1 MTQDF
6 DFKLPGLGR
15 PESSR
20 PKRVG
25 EAVKNELTILLL
37 QQVADPRLSG
47 VAISRVVVTPD
58 LKQAKVYFTVPPGI
72 ESKAALKG
80 MQRAKGFFRSHL
92 AKVLN
97 LRYTP
102 ELLFYFDNL
111 NEEVERIESL
121 FRQIHEERKD
131 EQS

>member
-1 MTQDF
+1 MPQEF

-25 EAVKNELTILLL
+25 EAIKNELTLLLL
-37 QQVADPRLSG
+37 QHVADPRLAAVS
-47 VAISRVVVTPD
+47 ITRVLVTPD
-58 LKQAKVYFTVPPGI
+58 LKQAKVYFILPPGGK
-72 ESKAALKG
+72 SGPALKG
-80 MQRAKGFFRSHL
+80 MQRAKGFFRSHI

-102 ELLFYFDNL
+102 ELFFYFDST
-111 NEEVERIESL
+111 NEEADRIEAL
-121 FRQIHEERKD
+121 FRQIERDRSD
-131 EQS
+131 EQP

>member
-1 MTQDF
+1 MEF

-20 PKRVG
+20 PKRVA
-25 EAVKNELTILLL
+25 EAVKNEISILLL
-37 QQVADPRLSG
+37 QKTADPRLTG

-58 LKQAKVYFTVPPGI
+58 LKQAKIYFTLPSGM
-72 ESKAALKG
+72 ESAPALKG
-80 MQRAKGFFRSHL
+80 MNRAKGFFRSHL

-102 ELLFYFDNL
+102 ELLFFFDSL
-111 NEEVERIESL
+111 NEEVQRIDDL
-121 FRQIHEERKD
+121 FRQIEKDSKHEEP
-131 EQS
+131 

>member
-1 MTQDF
+1 MEF

-20 PKRVG
+20 PKRVA
-25 EAVKNELTILLL
+25 EAIKNELTMLLL
-37 QQVADPRLSG
+37 QQVADPRLTW
-47 VAISRVVVTPD
+47 VLISRVVVTPD
-58 LKQAKVYFTVPPGI
+58 LKQAKVYFTVPAGKNSGP
-72 ESKAALKG
+72 SLKG
-80 MQRAKGFFRSHL
+80 MRGARGFFRSHL

-102 ELLFYFDNL
+102 DLFFHFDDI
-111 NEEVERIESL
+111 NEEVERIDAL
-121 FRQIHEERKD
+121 FRQLEKERKD

>member
-25 EAVKNELTILLL
+25 EAIKNEVTILLL

-58 LKQAKVYFTVPPGI
+58 LKQAKVYFTVPPGG
-72 ESKAALKG
+72 ESKGALKG
-80 MQRAKGFFRSHL
+80 MQRAKGFLRSHL

-111 NEEVERIESL
+111 NEEVERMESL
-121 FRQIHEERKD
+121 FRQIHGERKD

>member
-1 MTQDF
+1 MDF

-20 PKRVG
+20 PKRVA
-25 EAVKNELTILLL
+25 EAVKNELTLLLL
-37 QQVADPRLSG
+37 QQVADPRLTG
-47 VAISRVVVTPD
+47 VTVSRVEVAPD
-58 LKQAKVYFTVPPGI
+58 LKQARIFFTVPAGR
-72 ESKAALKG
+72 ESGPALKG

-92 AKVLN
+92 AKMLN

-111 NEEVERIESL
+111 NEEMQRIDSL
-121 FRQIHEERKD
+121 FRQIEKERGH

>member
-1 MTQDF
+1 MDF

-20 PKRVG
+20 PKRVA

-37 QQVADPRLSG
+37 QQVADPRLAA
-47 VAISRVVVTPD
+47 VRISKVEVTPD
-58 LKQAKVYFTVPPGI
+58 LKQAKIYFTIPAGQ
-72 ESKAALKG
+72 ESGSALQG
-80 MQRAKGFFRSHL
+80 MRSAKGFFRSHL
-92 AKVLN
+92 AKIIN

-102 ELLFYFDNL
+102 DLLFYYDSL
-111 NEEVERIESL
+111 NEEAAHIDNL
-121 FRQIHEERKD
+121 FRQIEEERKH

>member
-25 EAVKNELTILLL
+25 EAIKNELTILLV
-37 QQVADPRLSG
+37 QHVADPRLSG
-47 VAISRVVVTPD
+47 AAISRVVVTPD
-58 LKQAKVYFTVPPGI
+58 LKQAKVYFTVPPGK

-80 MQRAKGFFRSHL
+80 MQRAKGFFRSHV

-102 ELLFYFDNL
+102 ELMFYFDNL
-111 NEEVERIESL
+111 NEEVERIENL
-121 FRQIHEERKD
+121 FRQIHEESKD

>member
-1 MTQDF
+1 MDF

-20 PKRVG
+20 PKRVA
-25 EAVKNELTILLL
+25 EAVKNELTLLLL
-37 QQVADPRLSG
+37 QQVADPRLTG
-47 VAISRVVVTPD
+47 VSVSRVEVTPD
-58 LKQAKVYFTVPPGI
+58 LKQARVFFTVPAGR
-72 ESKAALKG
+72 ESGPALKG

-92 AKVLN
+92 AKMLN

-102 ELLFYFDNL
+102 DLLFFFDNL
-111 NEEVERIESL
+111 NEEMQRIDSL
-121 FRQIHEERKD
+121 FRQIEKERGH